1 MIKKTRIRKFNFFR
15 GIGNI
20 YFFKRHSNLFLVFF
34 DSRKK
39 HIVTL
44 TSGFCKLGRTKKQ
57 KVAALNMEGLVKV
70 LKVYLDK
77 YKIKYLKL
85 HIRQRL
91 AFHLYNLRKLL
102 RLYNYLIVSSKFL
115 LYQSHTK
122 KRGRTVRRI

>member
-1 MIKKTRIRKFNFFR
+1 MIKFKKFRFFR

-34 DSRKK
+34 DSKKK

-57 KVAALNMEGLVKV
+57 KVAALNMQGLVKT
-70 LKVYLDK
+70 LKTYLDK
-77 YKIKYLKL
+77 YKVKYLRLYIK
-85 HIRQRL
+85 QRL
-91 AFHLYNLRKLL
+91 TFYLYNLRKLL
-102 RLYNYLIVSSKFL
+102 KLYNFLIVDSKFL
-115 LYQSHTK
+115 LYRSHTK

>member
-1 MIKKTRIRKFNFFR
+1 MIKLRKFRFFR
-15 GIGNI
+15 GVGNI

-57 KVAALNMEGLVKV
+57 KVAALNMLGLVKM
-70 LKVYLDK
+70 LKNYLDK
-77 YKIKYLKL
+77 YKIKYLRLFIK
-85 HIRQRL
+85 QRL
-91 AFHLYNLRKLL
+91 TYYLYNLRKLL
-102 RLYNYLIVSSKFL
+102 KLYNFLIVDSKFL
-115 LYQSHTK
+115 LYRSHTR

>member
-1 MIKKTRIRKFNFFR
+1 MIKYKIRKFKFFR

-34 DSRKK
+34 DSRRK

-44 TSGFCKLGRTKKQ
+44 SSGLCKLGRTKKQ
-57 KVAALNMEGLVKV
+57 KVAALNMTGLVKT
-70 LKVYLDK
+70 LKIYLDK

-85 HIRQRL
+85 YIRQRL
-91 AFHLYNLRKLL
+91 AFHLYNLRKIL
-102 RLYNYLIVSSKFL
+102 RLYNYLIVKCKFL

-122 KRGRTVRRI
+122 KRGRTIRRI

>member
-1 MIKKTRIRKFNFFR
+1 MSKFKKFRFFK

-34 DSRKK
+34 DSKKK

-57 KVAALNMEGLVKV
+57 KIAALNMLGLIKT
-70 LKVYLDK
+70 LKTYLDK
-77 YKIKYLKL
+77 YKIKYLRLFIK
-85 HIRQRL
+85 QRL
-91 AFHLYNLRKLL
+91 TYYLYNLRKLL
-102 RLYNYLIVSSKFL
+102 KLYNLFIVESKFL

>member
-1 MIKKTRIRKFNFFR
+1 MSKFKKFRFFK

-34 DSRKK
+34 DSKKK

-57 KVAALNMEGLVKV
+57 KIAALNMLGIIKT
-70 LKVYLDK
+70 LKTYLDK
-77 YKIKYLKL
+77 YKIKYLRLFIK
-85 HIRQRL
+85 QRL
-91 AFHLYNLRKLL
+91 TYYLYNLRKLL
-102 RLYNYLIVSSKFL
+102 KLYNLFIVESKFL

>member
-1 MIKKTRIRKFNFFR
+1 MIKLKKFKFFR
-15 GIGNI
+15 RIGNI

-34 DSRKK
+34 DSKRK

-57 KVAALNMEGLVKV
+57 KVAALNMLGLVKT
-70 LKVYLDK
+70 LKTYLDK
-77 YKIKYLKL
+77 YKIKFLRLFIK
-85 HIRQRL
+85 QRL
-91 AFHLYNLRKLL
+91 TYYLYNLRKLL
-102 RLYNYLIVSSKFL
+102 KLYNYLIVDSKFL

>member
-1 MIKKTRIRKFNFFR
+1 MIKFKKFRFFR

-34 DSRKK
+34 DSKRK

-57 KVAALNMEGLVKV
+57 KVAALNMLGLVKT
-70 LKVYLDK
+70 LKTYLDK
-77 YKIKYLKL
+77 YKVKYLRLYIK
-85 HIRQRL
+85 QRL
-91 AFHLYNLRKLL
+91 TYYLYNLRKLL
-102 RLYNYLIVSSKFL
+102 KLYNLLIVDSRFL
-115 LYQSHTK
+115 LYRSQTK

>member
-1 MIKKTRIRKFNFFR
+1 MTKLRIRKFRFFK

-20 YFFKRHSNLFLVFF
+20 YFFKRHSNLFLVFL
-34 DSRKK
+34 DGRRK

-57 KVAALNMEGLVKV
+57 KVAALNMPGLVKT
-70 LKVYLDK
+70 LKIYLDK
-77 YKIKYLKL
+77 YKIKYLRL
-85 HIRQRL
+85 YIRQRL

-102 RLYNYLIVSSKFL
+102 RLYNYLIIKSKFL

-122 KRGRTVRRI
+122 RRGRTVRRI

>member
-1 MIKKTRIRKFNFFR
+1 MIKLKKFRFFR

-34 DSRKK
+34 DSRRK

-57 KVAALNMEGLVKV
+57 KVAALNMSGLVKI
-70 LKVYLDK
+70 LKTYLDK
-77 YKIKYLKL
+77 YKVKYLRLYIK
-85 HIRQRL
+85 QRL
-91 AFHLYNLRKLL
+91 TYYLYNLRKLL
-102 RLYNYLIVSSKFL
+102 KLYNFLIVDSKFL
-115 LYQSHTK
+115 LYRSHTK

>member
-1 MIKKTRIRKFNFFR
+1 MIKLKKFRFFR
-15 GIGNI
+15 RIGNI

-34 DSRKK
+34 DSKRK

-57 KVAALNMEGLVKV
+57 KVAALNMLGLVKT
-70 LKVYLDK
+70 LKTYLDK
-77 YKIKYLKL
+77 YKIKFLRLFIK
-85 HIRQRL
+85 QRL
-91 AFHLYNLRKLL
+91 TYYLYNLRKLL
-102 RLYNYLIVSSKFL
+102 KLYNFLIIDSKFL

>member
-1 MIKKTRIRKFNFFR
+1 MIKLKKFKFFK

-39 HIVTL
+39 HIITL

-57 KVAALNMEGLVKV
+57 KVAALNMLGLIKT
-70 LKVYLDK
+70 LKIYLDK
-77 YKIKYLKL
+77 YKIKYLRLFIK
-85 HIRQRL
+85 QRL
-91 AFHLYNLRKLL
+91 TYYLYNLRKLL
-102 RLYNYLIVSSKFL
+102 KLYNILIVDSKFL

>member
-1 MIKKTRIRKFNFFR
+1 MIKLKKFRFFR
-15 GIGNI
+15 RIGNI

-34 DSRKK
+34 DSKRK

-57 KVAALNMEGLVKV
+57 KVAALNMLGLVKI
-70 LKVYLDK
+70 LKTYLDK
-77 YKIKYLKL
+77 YKIKFLRLFIK
-85 HIRQRL
+85 QRL
-91 AFHLYNLRKLL
+91 TYYLYNLRKLL
-102 RLYNYLIVSSKFL
+102 KLYNYLIVDSKFL

>member
-1 MIKKTRIRKFNFFR
+1 MIKLKRFRFFR
-15 GIGNI
+15 RIGNI

-34 DSRKK
+34 DSKRK

-57 KVAALNMEGLVKV
+57 KVAALNMLGLVKT
-70 LKVYLDK
+70 LKTYLDK
-77 YKIKYLKL
+77 YKIKFLRLFIK
-85 HIRQRL
+85 QRL
-91 AFHLYNLRKLL
+91 TYYLYNLRKLL
-102 RLYNYLIVSSKFL
+102 KLYNFLIIDSKFL

>member
-1 MIKKTRIRKFNFFR
+1 MIKGKRFKFFR

-34 DSRKK
+34 DSKK
-39 HIVTL
+39 RHIVTL

-57 KVAALNMEGLVKV
+57 KVAALNMVGLIKT
-70 LKVYLDK
+70 LKIYLDK

-85 HIRQRL
+85 HIKQRL
-91 AFHLYNLRKLL
+91 AFYLYHLRKLL
-102 RLYNYLIVSSKFL
+102 KLYNYLIVDFKFL
-115 LYQSHTK
+115 LYRNHTK